1 MCGGIPLLGSCWTFS
16 IFVLSTGD
24 QSQGFLHMR
33 GVLYRW
39 APSTPQQVGYIAY
52 LTPNRS
58 PTTAR
63 TVLRFSAYLGGRTAS
78 TSQLLLGER
87 WGCSQCGS
95 FLVRE
100 TKLSKPSGLQDLPLF
115 QLRVPVPPLALL
127 ISVQTVFSF
136 SPALCTIFSTWKLCV
151 KNHENKTVPKYDTT
165 WKQVPKWRHIPKA
178 ELSCRRYPASGAGRW
193 ASVLQTMNWK
203 EEAWAV
209 MKPRQLS
216 TPPEATDRKMQ
227 GCQFSSWMFAS

>member
-78 TSQLLLGER
+78 TSQLLLGWKVRLLPMRELPSQ
-87 WGCSQCGS
+87 GNQTLQTLGSAGPALVSAEGPSPSSCSS
-95 FLVRE
+95 H
-100 TKLSKPSGLQDLPLF
+100 
-115 QLRVPVPPLALL
+115 
-127 ISVQTVFSF
+127 F
-136 SPALCTIFSTWKLCV
+136 SPDCLFFLTGALHYFLHMKIMCEES
-151 KNHENKTVPKYDTT
+151 
-165 WKQVPKWRHIPKA
+165 WKQDSAQIWHHM
-178 ELSCRRYPASGAGRW
+178 ETSS
-193 ASVLQTMNWK
+193 
-203 EEAWAV
+203 
-209 MKPRQLS
+209 
-216 TPPEATDRKMQ
+216 KMETY
-227 GCQFSSWMFAS
+227 S